1 MKVSH
6 HQIELPLFS
15 MLKMVK
21 YHHFITKFASSSTQ
35 MNVFSWSLWS
45 QQTYNSRAAGSRK
58 RLYLRRRYILEGRKN
73 PMLSVISYICVGNH
87 PGGCRVSK
95 WCKFFLEPKRW
106 RGALRVQTS
115 SYQAFFET
123 PFTTGVGGVY
133 HLPEKS
139 KNKSPKYAYVVPWH
153 KMWVS
158 SFHTYQTKYKDSMY
172 DVTMTSWSMLGLQN
186 CRFPWISTVKYRPK
200 LLFFA

>member
-1 MKVSH
+1 MTILTTRPWVRH
-6 HQIELPLFS
+6 MCYVCIHP
-15 MLKMVK
+15 
-21 YHHFITKFASSSTQ
+21 
-35 MNVFSWSLWS
+35 
-45 QQTYNSRAAGSRK
+45 SRAAGSRK
-58 RLYLRRRYILEGRKN
+58 MLYLRRRYILEGRKN

-87 PGGCRVSK
+87 PGGCRFSK
-95 WCKFFLEPKRW
+95 WCNFFLEPKRW

-153 KMWVS
+153 KRGS
-158 SFHTYQTKYKDSMY
+158 SLSIHTKLSIKIPC
-172 DVTMTSWSMLGLQN
+172 MTSQWRHEACSDSKTADFHE
-186 CRFPWISTVKYRPK
+186 FPQ
-200 LLFFA
+200 